1 MLKKILLG
9 SMSAATMTASAYAAD
24 LRPAP
29 YVPPPPVFSWTGA
42 YIGLNAGGVFNW
54 NNNDRNGLFAA
65 PGGCDVGFRGCRE
78 VPNFSTVFAN
88 GINSLNGFNNNNGS
102 RGGFIGGGQIGINFQ
117 WNPTFVFGAEL
128 DAQGVW
134 SGNNNNNNNFG
145 AVVLTSPFAPGF
157 PVTVSGGFSH
167 RLEYLG
173 TARARAGFLATP
185 AFLIYVTGGA
195 AIGGTRTQGFLTGS
209 DPRDT
214 PGFSSING
222 TQTRVGWTGG
232 GGIEWM
238 FMPNWSLKAEAL
250 YYDLGRFRTAMSP
263 VSVIGGRGSDVLGG
277 LFASALP
284 VISFRERGV
293 IARAGINYHFFSA
306 PAAPVVA
313 RY

>member
-1 MLKKILLG
+1 
-9 SMSAATMTASAYAAD
+9 MTASAYAAD
-24 LRPAP
+24 LRAPAP
-29 YVPPPPVFSWTGA
+29 PPPPPPVFSWTGA
-42 YIGLNAGGVFNW
+42 YVGLNAGGVFNW
-54 NNNDRNGLFAA
+54 NNNDANGLFAV
-65 PGGCDVGFRGCRE
+65 PGGCDARFPGCAQA
-78 VPNFSTVFAN
+78 PSYSTLIAS
-88 GINSLNGFNNNNGS
+88 GINSLNSFNNNNGR

-117 WNPTFVFGAEL
+117 WNPTFLFGAEL

-145 AVVLTSPFAPGF
+145 AVVVPSPNF
-157 PVTVSGGFSH
+157 PAEPVIVSGGFSRQ

-185 AFLIYVTGGA
+185 AFLIYATGGA
-195 AIGGTRTQGFLTGS
+195 AVGGTRTQGFLTAFVPN
-209 DPRDT
+209 DPGIPN
-214 PGFSSING
+214 PGFSSTNG
-222 TQTRVGWTGG
+222 TQSRVGWTAG

-238 FMPNWSLKAEAL
+238 FLPNWSLKAEAL
-250 YYDLGRFRTAMSP
+250 YYDLGRFRTPLSP
-263 VSVIGGRGSDVLGG
+263 VSILGVAGSAVPGG

-284 VISFRERGV
+284 VVSFRERGV